1 MLKLIHEARDNG
13 IIVIAATNRY
23 NILDEAF
30 TSRFDNQQYFGLPDM
45 EQIQALLKKSLEKR
59 IKGQE
64 LAKNNDAIKNLAVQL
79 KGYSNRSITFIVDE
93 AAKIAKRKGRL
104 NISSSDVA
112 EAINK
117 CNFDKV
123 DESSYRKDK
132 RKTFKLGFN

>member
-1 MLKLIHEARDNG
+1 
-13 IIVIAATNRY
+13 
-23 NILDEAF
+23 
-30 TSRFDNQQYFGLPDM
+30 M

-59 IKGQE
+59 SKGQE
-64 LAKNNDAIKNLAVQL
+64 LAKNNEAIKNLAIQL

-132 RKTFKLGFN
+132 KKTFKLGFN